1 MVDYTWTESLG
12 TLLFVFGGG
21 VTVGWLIV
29 SQCMKDYI
37 RAIAHD
43 DGDTREK
50 TEDYERSYYSEFED
64 LEEKDHG
71 EDFLKGLE
79 SKWVIENTPYGE
91 VIMSYKADHEAFWYY
106 AERRNVPYRTL
117 DTVARRFAIDNDCK
131 SICVNYKEEFE
142 KGKNAAVAAKE
153 SAGKDSVPR
162 GRTCRNG
169 KKKPFATFKSYNM
182 KKGNNEA
189 KKYIITENANRFTYK
204 GTPVE
209 WQDPWDIVWSEGEAS
224 RLTYAEFKEGRRS
237 TVEET
242 ADSDTEVIE
251 TGVSDKKV
259 PSVEYIPSPRNA
271 SVLADAL
278 AFIHDTKSKS
288 D

>member
-1 MVDYTWTESLG
+1 MGDYSWTESLG

-29 SQCMKDYI
+29 SQYMKDDVQ
-37 RAIAHD
+37 AIAQD
-43 DGDTREK
+43 DQDSRQEA
-50 TEDYERSYYSEFED
+50 EDYERSYYSEFEA

-71 EDFLKGLE
+71 EDFLKGLGSEWTIE
-79 SKWVIENTPYGE
+79 STPYGE

-117 DTVARRFAIDNDCK
+117 DAVARRFAIDNDCK
-131 SICVNYKEEFE
+131 SVCVNYKEEFE
-142 KGKNAAVAAKE
+142 KGKDAAVAAKE
-153 SAGKDSVPR
+153 AARDAAGKGPAPGGNTR
-162 GRTCRNG
+162 RND

-182 KKGNNEA
+182 KKGKNQA

-209 WQDPWDIVWSEGEAS
+209 WQDPKDLPWLGGTAP
-224 RLTYAEFKEGRRS
+224 RLTYADFKKERQHWEAEAPESPGS
-237 TVEET
+237 EEKT
-242 ADSDTEVIE
+242 S
-251 TGVSDKKV
+251 
-259 PSVEYIPSPRNA
+259 SVEYIPSPRNA

-278 AFIHDTKSKS
+278 AFIADTKSKS